1 MIDIL
6 GYVYD
11 FILKYAQG
19 EGVPP
24 LEQNQIIR
32 GWQNSAV
39 LPTNTEFVVITLLNS
54 YRKGRNVHIDKP
66 TNDDFSQTLDKL
78 TEHVVQIDFCSNDP
92 ITATHLTQHRA
103 ELFETVASSYVA
115 CDFFKSKDKRLNYIN
130 CDGLYAFSEMDETQS
145 MACRYM
151 MTIHIS
157 EHVQVNLN
165 LESFSKDEFKL
176 KIKEIDTFFKN
187 GDINN
192 GNSVK

>member
-11 FILKYAQG
+11 FILQYAQG

-66 TNDDFSQTLDKL
+66 TDNDFSQTLDKL
-78 TEHVVQIDFCSNDP
+78 TEHVIQIDFCSNDP
-92 ITATHLTQHRA
+92 TTATHLTQHRA
-103 ELFETVASSYVA
+103 ELFETVASSYIA
-115 CDFFKSKDKRLNYIN
+115 CDFFKSKDKRLNYMN
-130 CDGLYAFSEMDETQS
+130 CDGLYAFNEMDETQS

-157 EHVQVNLN
+157 EHVQVDLN
-165 LESFSKDEFKL
+165 LESFSKDDFKL
-176 KIKEIDTFFKN
+176 KIKEIDTFFKME
-187 GDINN
+187 I
-192 GNSVK
+192 